1 MAVNKDCALRKCC
14 AHRPPLPKPQ
24 TRRLPRLSEVTTAGF
39 MGKFKLWV
47 KGSTG
52 RTGVEL

>member
-1 MAVNKDCALRKCC
+1 MAVNKDCALRKDC